1 MKEYVKAYVPE
12 KYSHI
17 FNENSDKVSNYLS
30 YSGYS
35 SKNPVMKKCDQET
48 FCDFL
53 RKQLPKELLDEK
65 YAQMYKEIETSSF
78 MPKAVTKDNSVIP
91 MQLNRAELEAILSN
105 AKNYLPFLAD
115 RDSSGKTV
123 SEKIIDIFK
132 YRIPYY
138 VGPLNKHSEKSWLVR
153 TGEKIYPWNFENVVD
168 ADNSA
173 EKFINNLTSKCT
185 YLPKEDVIPKNSL
198 LYSAFTVLNEINNIK
213 IDGEEISVELKQGIY
228 KDLFEK
234 SNKVKVLSLIHI

>member
-1 MKEYVKAYVPE
+1 M
-12 KYSHI
+12 
-17 FNENSDKVSNYLS
+17 
-30 YSGYS
+30 
-35 SKNPVMKKCDQET
+35 
-48 FCDFL
+48 
-53 RKQLPKELLDEK
+53 
-65 YAQMYKEIETSSF
+65 
-78 MPKAVTKDNSVIP
+78 
-91 MQLNRAELEAILSN
+91 
-105 AKNYLPFLAD
+105 
-115 RDSSGKTV
+115 
-123 SEKIIDIFK
+123 
-132 YRIPYY
+132 
-138 VGPLNKHSEKSWLVR
+138 R

-234 SNKVKVLSLIHI
+234 SNKVKVFDLKNILH